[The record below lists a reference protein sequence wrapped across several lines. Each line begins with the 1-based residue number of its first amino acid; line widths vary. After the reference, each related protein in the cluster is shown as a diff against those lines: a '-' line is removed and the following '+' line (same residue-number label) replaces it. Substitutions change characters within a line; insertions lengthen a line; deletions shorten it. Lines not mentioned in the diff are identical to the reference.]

1 MKLICNRIY
10 YEKEINIISVV
21 GFVLFFSFSCTETSK
36 NKNIVHAINAYNKN
50 KQKLS
55 SDKLKKA
62 TTIVYYCGNGTV
74 APDYHYDCYITVSK
88 NNVNV
93 TITQGYDG
101 TVRYNKN
108 HAISISEYQKF
119 LTNLLK
125 QGISKKQSDSPMLLG
140 SGTSS
145 ITAKIKKQ
153 VIFEGDEYVDLTIAK
168 GELQDSF
175 LSLLPKHM
183 KQVVQNPEG
192 VLK

>member
-1 MKLICNRIY
+1 MKKILTLLALLVSC
-10 YEKEINIISVV
+10 
-21 GFVLFFSFSCTETSK
+21 SFSQFYAQK
-36 NKNIVHAINAYNKN
+36 PQKINNIVQAINTYTKN

-55 SDKLKKA
+55 SDKLEKA
-62 TTIVYYCGNGTV
+62 ITIVYYCGNGTV

-101 TVRYNKN
+101 RVRYNKN

-119 LTNLLK
+119 LTDLLK
-125 QGISKKQSDSPMLLG
+125 QEISKNQNDAPMLDG
-140 SGTSS
+140 AGTSG
-145 ITAKIKKQ
+145 IIVKTKKQ
-153 VIFEGDEYVDLTIAK
+153 VIFEGDEYVDLSITK

-192 VLK
+192 VLR

>member
-1 MKLICNRIY
+1 MQFHPN
-10 YEKEINIISVV
+10 
-21 GFVLFFSFSCTETSK
+21 LFF
-36 NKNIVHAINAYNKN
+36 NR
-50 KQKLS
+50 
-55 SDKLKKA
+55 
-62 TTIVYYCGNGTV
+62 
-74 APDYHYDCYITVSK
+74 YITVSK

-119 LTNLLK
+119 LTDLLK
-125 QGISKKQSDSPMLLG
+125 QEISKNQNDAPMLDG
-140 SGTSS
+140 AGTSG
-145 ITAKIKKQ
+145 IIVKTKKQ
-153 VIFEGDEYVDLTIAK
+153 VIFEGDEYVDLSITK

>member
-1 MKLICNRIY
+1 MQFHPN
-10 YEKEINIISVV
+10 
-21 GFVLFFSFSCTETSK
+21 LFF
-36 NKNIVHAINAYNKN
+36 NR
-50 KQKLS
+50 
-55 SDKLKKA
+55 
-62 TTIVYYCGNGTV
+62 
-74 APDYHYDCYITVSK
+74 YITVSK

-145 ITAKIKKQ
+145 ITVKIKKQ

-168 GELQDSF
+168 VNYKIRF
-175 LSLLPKHM
+175 LVYFL
-183 KQVVQNPEG
+183 NT
-192 VLK
+192 